1 LKKQISSIFL
11 LLLLI
16 APAVVTYTWLQ
27 QRKRTVKK
35 EVKWKMIAGI
45 DKSELVLLK
54 FSKAEIKTKLHW
66 KHAKEFEFNYQ
77 MYDIVEKQVSKDSIY
92 YWCWWDFKETKLSK
106 QLDNL
111 LARVFQKD
119 TQSKEKQ
126 NKIYTFYKSIYFQP
140 VFSWL
145 PFMPLTNL
153 KKCNFHFVFYQ
164 TKYTQTSSPPPKF
177 VTFF

>member
-1 LKKQISSIFL
+1 M
-11 LLLLI
+11 LI
-16 APAVVTYTWLQ
+16 
-27 QRKRTVKK
+27 
-35 EVKWKMIAGI
+35 
-45 DKSELVLLK
+45 K

-126 NKIYTFYKSIYFQP
+126 NKIYTFYKSIYFLIII
-140 VFSWL
+140 F
-145 PFMPLTNL
+145 
-153 KKCNFHFVFYQ
+153 
-164 TKYTQTSSPPPKF
+164 
-177 VTFF
+177 